1 MQPLETAGSMV
12 KAGHHP
18 AGGRL
23 NLGQLWEMSRA
34 KPLDLGWYAGYSQGG
49 VHEVF
54 SYV

>member
-23 NLGQLWEMSRA
+23 NLGQLWEMSKA
-34 KPLDLGWYAGYSQGG
+34 KTLDLGWYAGYRSRRGA
-49 VHEVF
+49 
-54 SYV
+54 